1 VREDKLREVRA
12 GHDGTWVAHPGLV
25 PVAREVFD
33 EHMKSRNQIRMPAA
47 KHSRIKAEDLLQ
59 IPVGHITEAGLR
71 RNISV
76 ALQYMES
83 WLRGNGC
90 VPIFNLME
98 DAATAEISRTQL
110 WQWIHHKAKME
121 DGRTV
126 TAELCDS
133 VMRETLAQMK
143 TGLGERAWEETKYEQ
158 ASELLKRLSTGPFQD
173 FLTLAA
179 YDDLA

>member
-1 VREDKLREVRA
+1 
-12 GHDGTWVAHPGLV
+12 VAHPGLV

-33 EHMKSRNQIRMPAA
+33 EHMKSRNQIRMPAE
-47 KHSRIKAEDLLQ
+47 KQSKIRAEDLVQ
-59 IPVGHITEAGLR
+59 IPAGTITEGGVR

-76 ALQYMES
+76 GLQYLES

-110 WQWIHHKAKME
+110 WQWIHHGAKLD

-126 TAELCDS
+126 TAELCDAIL
-133 VMRETLAQMK
+133 RETLSEMQA
-143 TGLGERAWEETKYEQ
+143 TIGATAWANTKFPK
-158 ASELLKRLSTGPFQD
+158 AAAILKELSTGPFQD

-179 YDDLA
+179 YDELP

>member
-1 VREDKLREVRA
+1 
-12 GHDGTWVAHPGLV
+12 
-25 PVAREVFD
+25 
-33 EHMKSRNQIRMPAA
+33 MPAE

-76 ALQYMES
+76 GLQYMES

-90 VPIFNLME
+90 VPIYNLME

-110 WQWIHHKAKME
+110 WQWIHHRAKME

-126 TAELCDS
+126 TAELCES
-133 VMRETLAQMK
+133 VIQETLQQMQAAM
-143 TGLGERAWEETKYEQ
+143 GERAWQESKYEQ
-158 ASELLKRLSTGPFQD
+158 AAELLKRLSTGPFQD

-179 YDDLA
+179 YDELA